1 MSATSAATL
10 LRGGALHAAAFFSG
24 FVTMALEMMIG
35 RTFIPYFGGT
45 IYTWGALIAV
55 FLIGMTIG
63 YVVGGRYV
71 DRHPHGRIVGLLFF
85 LSTFTILVMPFWG
98 DEIINRI
105 LDQVYDLRYAA
116 LLAAVALACLPAALL
131 AAVGPF
137 CLRLLLDART
147 HSGTISG
154 RISALNTA
162 GSILGTL
169 GTSFYFIPSFGMRS
183 IYFVLAGVT
192 LFFSIAVYL
201 LTRPRRGLATA
212 EVAGLVVAIVTALVV
227 PTGTPAQAQDTSA
240 LAPLPDGELERVDS
254 EYNTI
259 FVEKHGDV
267 VGLYFGYRRM
277 RYTESAISISKPR
290 ALIVP
295 YTRTM
300 TAALAFHAEPV
311 KRIALVGL
319 GGGRTINYL
328 VQALPGAVA
337 DVAELDGAVV
347 DLAARYFDTRE
358 SDRLHIHTVDGRIFL
373 RRTQEKY
380 DLVLLDAYRGPFVPF
395 HLTTQEFYRLVQETL
410 APGGIVAQ
418 NVEPTT
424 MFFDSAYATM
434 KSVFDQVDMIP
445 AHGNIVLVGYA
456 GPRLSDE
463 ELAARAALVQ
473 ARDQLPYDLRE
484 LVKARREVGTI
495 DKPTIL
501 TDDFAPVESLH
512 TIERHNE
519 KRE

>member
-1 MSATSAATL
+1 MAETAASPMRSAA
-10 LRGGALHAAAFFSG
+10 LHGAAFFSG

-55 FLIGMTIG
+55 FLIGMTVG
-63 YVVGGRYV
+63 YVIGGRYV
-71 DRHPHGRIVGLLFF
+71 DRHPHGRIVALLFF
-85 LSTFTILVMPFWG
+85 VSTFTILVMPFWG
-98 DEIINRI
+98 EAVINRI
-105 LDQVYDLRYAA
+105 LDNVYDLRYAA
-116 LLAAVALACLPAALL
+116 LLAAVALACVPAALL

-147 HSGTISG
+147 HSGTVSG

-192 LFFSIAVYL
+192 LFFSVMVYL
-201 LTRPRRGLATA
+201 LTRPRRGAGKTAAALACA
-212 EVAGLVVAIVTALVV
+212 VIAALSAGA
-227 PTGTPAQAQDTSA
+227 PPRPAAAQDVSR
-240 LAPLPDGELERVDS
+240 LAALPDGLLERIDS
-254 EYNTI
+254 EYNTV

-267 VGLYFGYRRM
+267 VGLYFGYRRL

-295 YTRTM
+295 YTRFM
-300 TAALAFHAEPV
+300 TAALAFREEPV

-328 VQALPGAVA
+328 VQALPGVVA

-347 DLAARYFDTRE
+347 DLAERYFDTRE
-358 SDRLHIHTVDGRIFL
+358 SDRLHIHTVDGRIFM
-373 RRTQEKY
+373 RRTDETY
-380 DLVLLDAYRGPFVPF
+380 DLILLDAYRGPFVPF
-395 HLTTQEFYRLVQETL
+395 HLTTQEFYRLVQEKL
-410 APGGIVAQ
+410 SPGGIVAQ

-445 AHGNIVLVGYA
+445 AQGNIVLVGYQ
-456 GPRLSDE
+456 GPRLSDQ
-463 ELAARAALVQ
+463 ELAARAARVQ
-473 ARDQLPYDLRE
+473 ARDQLPYDLRD
-484 LVKARREVGTI
+484 LARARREVGTV
-495 DKPTIL
+495 KAPTIL